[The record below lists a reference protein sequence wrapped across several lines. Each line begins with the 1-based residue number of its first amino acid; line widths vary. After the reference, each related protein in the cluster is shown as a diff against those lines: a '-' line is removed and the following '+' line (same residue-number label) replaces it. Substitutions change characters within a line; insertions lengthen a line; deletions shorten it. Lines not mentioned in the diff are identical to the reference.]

1 MNRRQRLLRWGAAT
15 VGSARASVQRSGPRQ
30 RLIAAAVASIVAV
43 AAVAGI
49 VVFAASSD
57 GAPDRAAGSSA
68 SEHSGKAGNADFSLL
83 GGRHR
88 AKLAPATSSP
98 APAPA
103 SLATAAPLASHE
115 VFGFAPYWTL
125 GQSTTF
131 DVAGLTTIA
140 YFSVDINPDGT
151 LDESGS
157 GWNGYQSQDLVNLI
171 DRAHAAGVRV
181 VLTVDDFDQQS
192 LDQLTSSPTAPATLA
207 QALIGAVEA
216 KDLDGVNLDLEG
228 DGSADQAGLTNLVGQ
243 VSTALHQVNP
253 HWQVT
258 MDTYASS
265 AGDPNGF
272 YDIPALANV
281 VDGFFVMQYSPNLS
295 ANAQA
300 TSPLTS
306 SLFNDVTTAGQ
317 YAAAVPA
324 SKVILGAPLF
334 GLDWPTNGDTL
345 TAAATGPV
353 TDLAYSQIATAGHPT
368 YWDPVTDSA
377 WTAYQVGTQWHESF
391 FDDPTSL
398 YDVSQLAHLFGLAGT
413 GVWALGMDGSA
424 DAATLTALGGT
435 APSITYAPSPGTPT
449 STTTAPANSSST
461 TTSTVAG
468 GGAGGGAGTSPV
480 TGGTSPGSTTPTSAA
495 PVGGGSSPTT
505 TATTAPSTSTSTTA
519 APGGGTTSTTT
530 PSYTYTATWGGQMV
544 TLDEGPA
551 VPPATLT
558 QPGATNVG
566 TVTHF
571 TTDDPALS
579 CLNSAAALAV
589 WELPPTTSSTTT
601 TTTTTPNAP
610 TGPIYTVVAAH
621 PEDCAGASFTFVP
634 PLGSTTT
641 TTTTTGS

>member
-1 MNRRQRLLRWGAAT
+1 MNRPQRLLRWGAAI
-15 VGSARASVQRSGPRQ
+15 VGSARASVRQSGRRQ
-30 RLIAAAVASIVAV
+30 RLIAAAVASIVAI

-57 GAPDRAAGSSA
+57 GAPDQAAGSSA
-68 SEHSGKAGNADFSLL
+68 YEHSGKAGNADLSML
-83 GGRHR
+83 GGHHR

-103 SLATAAPLASHE
+103 SVATAAPLASHE

-125 GQSTTF
+125 DQSTTY
-131 DVAGLTTIA
+131 DVAGSTTIA
-140 YFSVDINPDGT
+140 YFAVGINPDGT

-157 GWNGYQSQDLVNLI
+157 GWNGYESQDLVNLI

-181 VLTVDDFDQQS
+181 VLTVNDFDQQS
-192 LDQLTSSPTAPATLA
+192 LDQLTSSPTAPTTLA

-272 YDIPALANV
+272 YDVPALANV

-295 ANAQA
+295 GSAQA

-398 YDVSQLAHLFGLAGT
+398 YDVSQLAHLFGLGGV

-424 DAATLTALGGT
+424 DTAMLTALGGT
-435 APSITYAPSPGTPT
+435 APSITYAPSPGTP
-449 STTTAPANSSST
+449 
-461 TTSTVAG
+461 
-468 GGAGGGAGTSPV
+468 
-480 TGGTSPGSTTPTSAA
+480 
-495 PVGGGSSPTT
+495 
-505 TATTAPSTSTSTTA
+505 
-519 APGGGTTSTTT
+519 
-530 PSYTYTATWGGQMV
+530 
-544 TLDEGPA
+544 
-551 VPPATLT
+551 
-558 QPGATNVG
+558 
-566 TVTHF
+566 
-571 TTDDPALS
+571 
-579 CLNSAAALAV
+579 
-589 WELPPTTSSTTT
+589 
-601 TTTTTPNAP
+601 
-610 TGPIYTVVAAH
+610 
-621 PEDCAGASFTFVP
+621 
-634 PLGSTTT
+634 
-641 TTTTTGS
+641 

>member
-1 MNRRQRLLRWGAAT
+1 MTYRHRAGDRRQRLLRWCAAT
-15 VGSARASVQRSGPRQ
+15 VGSARASVRQSGRRQ
-30 RLIAAAVASIVAV
+30 RLIGAAVASIVAI

-57 GAPDRAAGSSA
+57 GAPDQAAGSSA
-68 SEHSGKAGNADFSLL
+68 YEHSGKAGNADLSML
-83 GGRHR
+83 GGHHR

-103 SLATAAPLASHE
+103 SVATAAPLASHE

-125 GQSTTF
+125 DQSTTY
-131 DVAGLTTIA
+131 DVAGSTTIA
-140 YFSVDINPDGT
+140 YFAVGINPDGT

-157 GWNGYQSQDLVNLI
+157 GWNGYESQDLVNLI

-181 VLTVDDFDQQS
+181 VLTVNDFDQQS

-295 ANAQA
+295 GSAQA

-345 TAAATGPV
+345 TAVATGPV
-353 TDLAYSQIATAGHPT
+353 TDLRVQPDRHRRPPDVLGPGHRFRLDRVPGR
-368 YWDPVTDSA
+368 DPVARVVLRRPDVPLRRLSA
-377 WTAYQVGTQWHESF
+377 RPPLRARRRRRVGPRDGRLRRHRDAHRARRDRAVDHVRAVARDAHV
-391 FDDPTSL
+391 DDHGTRQL
-398 YDVSQLAHLFGLAGT
+398 VDDVDDRQ
-413 GVWALGMDGSA
+413 SA
-424 DAATLTALGGT
+424 RLE
-435 APSITYAPSPGTPT
+435 PRPRHR
-449 STTTAPANSSST
+449 
-461 TTSTVAG
+461 
-468 GGAGGGAGTSPV
+468 
-480 TGGTSPGSTTPTSAA
+480 SAVE
-495 PVGGGSSPTT
+495 PHR
-505 TATTAPSTSTSTTA
+505 
-519 APGGGTTSTTT
+519 
-530 PSYTYTATWGGQMV
+530 
-544 TLDEGPA
+544 
-551 VPPATLT
+551 PPA
-558 QPGATNVG
+558 ARRRRRAR
-566 TVTHF
+566 HR
-571 TTDDPALS
+571 PA
-579 CLNSAAALAV
+579 ARRRR
-589 WELPPTTSSTTT
+589 P
-601 TTTTTPNAP
+601 
-610 TGPIYTVVAAH
+610 H
-621 PEDCAGASFTFVP
+621 RQ
-634 PLGSTTT
+634 
-641 TTTTTGS
+641 